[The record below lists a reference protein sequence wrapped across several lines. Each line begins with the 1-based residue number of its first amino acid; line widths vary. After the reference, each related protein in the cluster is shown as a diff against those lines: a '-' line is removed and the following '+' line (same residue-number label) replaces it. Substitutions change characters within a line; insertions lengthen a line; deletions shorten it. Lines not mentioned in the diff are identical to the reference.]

1 MREIRM
7 KVLPTLAG
15 EAYDNEREYRLLDYI
30 VIDGSTVYTCRK
42 VDPETGMCKGH
53 GLDET
58 EWWDKGL
65 DVAKVVETTRE
76 ATSETR
82 EATSDARQAIAD
94 ARRAIADTET
104 ATRNADAATADAQEA
119 TAAAQTAK
127 NNADVATGE
136 AKQATADAQSATVA
150 ALTATSNAATAT
162 NNADA
167 AKRDALYATAQA
179 NKATS
184 DANTATEAAQEATAN
199 AQTAT
204 TDAQTATAN
213 AKTATTN
220 AQTATTNAQMATQEA
235 QTATQEAENV
245 NVALSEENVLEVTN
259 RSGEK
264 KSLDLSALAAAN
276 SMAADVER
284 VKMTLGRYTPRED
297 IVLTPVQTNYAISA
311 DGVKVSKSGW
321 AIAEFEAE
329 KGNEYLFKPNITDG
343 SVCIF
348 SEKIDKVETRAIDYT
363 YTYNEDGT
371 IASAT
376 ATYGGKTHVY
386 SYEYSVDSMGNTV
399 VTITDDTGLTLSEL
413 PYQYQTTVGSYS
425 PLVRLNA
432 GAELPE
438 DGYCRFMSHF
448 QGNSALKVAVSY
460 KVGTADLTMKVVR
473 DGVFASISTQL
484 GNLSQEENETRA
496 IAMDLK
502 KTIDTFIDKNSYV
515 GMARMNGD
523 ASCAAETTYGTKEKI
538 HEMGAKFRLCT
549 VKNGVITHVM
559 APGRLT
565 LDENGEEVHI
575 DGQDGDV
582 MLCVH
587 DGLHLLKD
595 TKEVEGRELNIIG
608 IGDRPATWYGSRSKS
623 LPPFGIVPC
632 SAVVGKIFDDART
645 QMHCVYNPAMAG
657 TSSTPLPIFKASYRP
672 TNGAGFINRSI
683 SSLYNIQMSQ
693 AKNEDALTASPYMGA
708 HFEMQEAIIAMLFA
722 EAGSVDVNGYDKFGV
737 GITNVSANS
746 AYYDDEALSAYPMWK
761 FVMADGT
768 EKYQGVW
775 SSVYTYADGV
785 GTKRDIMNGIDNN
798 GYSFVESLEAQ
809 RVLDGIAKAGL
820 IGMMGDR
827 ASVFCY
833 DDEGNMTC
841 VTDGSVDVA
850 KGTGMTACKHYY
862 KVRSVQGFEGMEDGV
877 MTAVVNSYTM
887 MECADD
893 LRLGDN
899 TTDMTGG
906 IAILKRSLPVY
917 RGWLLPIAGIFR
929 HTNYAYYVIR
939 RDATDQISVEYDT
952 IEVGDVKPLS
962 SFSTSAYQV
971 SGSTNNPFML
981 DGVSKRYVYPY
992 VPASNGW
999 MRSGVYGIGLYC
1011 LKAFGGGQRTYENA
1025 YVWIN
1030 PTSNAGTDSV
1040 QVRGSVCGCSA
1051 YIGRASVRS
1060 VIGDSSAGY
1069 SIGHYAGA
1077 FAVLL
1082 NQGAKL
1088 NH

>member
-42 VDPETGMCKGH
+42 VDPETGVCKGH

-94 ARRAIADTET
+94 ARQAIADTET
-104 ATRNADAATADAQEA
+104 ATRNADAATANTNAAIASAQTATENADVAAENARTATAEAVVAKNNADASTADAQEA

-136 AKQATADAQSATVA
+136 ARQATADAQSATVA
-150 ALTATSNAATAT
+150 ALTATSNAAKAT
-162 NNADA
+162 SNADA
-167 AKRDALYATAQA
+167 ATRDALYATAQA
-179 NKATS
+179 KTATS
-184 DANTATEAAQEATAN
+184 DANTATEA
-199 AQTAT
+199 
-204 TDAQTATAN
+204 
-213 AKTATTN
+213 
-220 AQTATTNAQMATQEA
+220 A

-276 SMAADVER
+276 SLAADVER

-297 IVLTPVQTNYAISA
+297 IVLTPVETNYAISA
-311 DGVKVSKSGW
+311 DGVKVAKSGW

-348 SEKIDKVETRAIDYT
+348 AEKIDKVETRAIDYT

-549 VKNGVITHVM
+549 VKNGAITHVM

-582 MLCVH
+582 MLCVRE
-587 DGLHLLKD
+587 GLHLLKD
-595 TKEVEGRELNIIG
+595 TKEVEGREMNIIG
-608 IGDRPATWYGSRSKS
+608 IGDRPATWYGTRSKS

-657 TSSTPLPIFKASYRP
+657 TSSTPLPIFKVSYRP
-672 TNGAGFINRSI
+672 TNGAGFINRNV
-683 SSLYNIQMSQ
+683 SSVYNIQMSQ

-746 AYYDDEALSAYPMWK
+746 EYYDDEALSAYPMWK

-768 EKYQGVW
+768 EKYQGLW
-775 SSVYTYADGV
+775 SQVYTYADGV
-785 GTKRDIMNGIDNN
+785 GTKRDIMSGIDNG

-850 KGTGMTACKHYY
+850 TGTGMTACKHYY

-877 MTAVVNSYTM
+877 MTAVVNVYTM
-887 MECADD
+887 MECADG
-893 LRLGDN
+893 LRLSDN

-917 RGWLLPIAGIFR
+917 RGWLMPFAGIFR

-939 RDATDQISVEYDT
+939 CDAADQISVEYDT

-971 SGSTNNPFML
+971 SGSTNNPPML
-981 DGVSKRYVYPY
+981 DGVSKRYVYPS
-992 VPASNGW
+992 VPANYGW
-999 MRSGVYGIGLYC
+999 MRSGVYGMGLYC
-1011 LKAFGGGQRTYENA
+1011 LKAYGGGQRTYENT
-1025 YVWIN
+1025 YVWIYPVN
-1030 PTSNAGTDSV
+1030 TGGTDSV
-1040 QVRGSVCGCSA
+1040 QVHGSVCGCA
-1051 YIGRASVRS
+1051 AIFGRASVRS
-1060 VIGDSSAGY
+1060 VYGFDHAGASY
-1069 SIGHYAGA
+1069 SRYAGA

-1082 NQGAKL
+1082 NQGQ
-1088 NH
+1088 N

>member
-1 MREIRM
+1 
-7 KVLPTLAG
+7 
-15 EAYDNEREYRLLDYI
+15 
-30 VIDGSTVYTCRK
+30 
-42 VDPETGMCKGH
+42 
-53 GLDET
+53 
-58 EWWDKGL
+58 
-65 DVAKVVETTRE
+65 
-76 ATSETR
+76 
-82 EATSDARQAIAD
+82 
-94 ARRAIADTET
+94 
-104 ATRNADAATADAQEA
+104 
-119 TAAAQTAK
+119 
-127 NNADVATGE
+127 
-136 AKQATADAQSATVA
+136 
-150 ALTATSNAATAT
+150 
-162 NNADA
+162 
-167 AKRDALYATAQA
+167 
-179 NKATS
+179 
-184 DANTATEAAQEATAN
+184 
-199 AQTAT
+199 
-204 TDAQTATAN
+204 
-213 AKTATTN
+213 
-220 AQTATTNAQMATQEA
+220 
-235 QTATQEAENV
+235 
-245 NVALSEENVLEVTN
+245 
-259 RSGEK
+259 
-264 KSLDLSALAAAN
+264 
-276 SMAADVER
+276 
-284 VKMTLGRYTPRED
+284 
-297 IVLTPVQTNYAISA
+297 
-311 DGVKVSKSGW
+311 
-321 AIAEFEAE
+321 
-329 KGNEYLFKPNITDG
+329 
-343 SVCIF
+343 
-348 SEKIDKVETRAIDYT
+348 
-363 YTYNEDGT
+363 
-371 IASAT
+371 
-376 ATYGGKTHVY
+376 
-386 SYEYSVDSMGNTV
+386 
-399 VTITDDTGLTLSEL
+399 
-413 PYQYQTTVGSYS
+413 
-425 PLVRLNA
+425 
-432 GAELPE
+432 
-438 DGYCRFMSHF
+438 
-448 QGNSALKVAVSY
+448 
-460 KVGTADLTMKVVR
+460 
-473 DGVFASISTQL
+473 
-484 GNLSQEENETRA
+484 
-496 IAMDLK
+496 MDLK

-582 MLCVH
+582 MLCVR

-632 SAVVGKIFDDART
+632 SAVVGKIFDDARI

-657 TSSTPLPIFKASYRP
+657 TPSTPMPIFKASYRP
-672 TNGAGFINRSI
+672 TNGAGFINRRI

-693 AKNEDALTASPYMGA
+693 AKNEDALAASPYMGA

-737 GITNVSANS
+737 GITNVGANS

-775 SSVYTYADGV
+775 SQVYTYADGV
-785 GTKRDIMNGIDNN
+785 GTKRDIMSGIDSV

-833 DDEGNMTC
+833 DDYGNMTC

-850 KGTGMTACKHYY
+850 TGTGMTACKHYY

-887 MECADD
+887 MECADG

-917 RGWLLPIAGIFR
+917 RGWLMPIAGIFR

-971 SGSTNNPFML
+971 SGSTNNPLML
-981 DGVSKRYVYPY
+981 DGVSKRYVYPS
-992 VPASNGW
+992 VPASAGW
-999 MRSGVYGIGLYC
+999 MRSGVYGMGLYC

-1025 YVWIN
+1025 YMWIYSTN
-1030 PTSNAGTDSV
+1030 NAGTDSV
-1040 QVRGSVCGCSA
+1040 QVHGSVCGCDAHS
-1051 YIGRASVRS
+1051 GSASVRS
-1060 VIGDSSAGY
+1060 VNGFNYAGAGGD
-1069 SIGHYAGA
+1069 IYAGA

-1082 NQGAKL
+1082 NQGQ
-1088 NH
+1088 N

>member
-42 VDPETGMCKGH
+42 VDPETGVCKGH

-94 ARRAIADTET
+94 ARQAIADTET
-104 ATRNADAATADAQEA
+104 ATRNADAATANTNAAIASAQTATENADVAAENARTATAEAVVAKNNADASTADAQEA

-136 AKQATADAQSATVA
+136 ARQATADAQSATVA

-162 NNADA
+162 SNADA
-167 AKRDALYATAQA
+167 ATRNALSAIAQA
-179 NKATS
+179 KTATS
-184 DANTATEAAQEATAN
+184 DANTATEAAQE
-199 AQTAT
+199 
-204 TDAQTATAN
+204 
-213 AKTATTN
+213 
-220 AQTATTNAQMATQEA
+220 
-235 QTATQEAENV
+235 ATQEAENV

-276 SMAADVER
+276 SLAADVER

-297 IVLTPVQTNYAISA
+297 IVLTPVETNYAISA
-311 DGVKVSKSGW
+311 DGVKVAKSGW

-348 SEKIDKVETRAIDYT
+348 AEKIDKVETRAIDYT

-460 KVGTADLTMKVVR
+460 KIGTADLTMKVVR

-549 VKNGVITHVM
+549 VKNGAITHVM

-582 MLCVH
+582 MLCVRE
-587 DGLHLLKD
+587 GLHLLKD
-595 TKEVEGRELNIIG
+595 TKEVEGREMNIIG
-608 IGDRPATWYGSRSKS
+608 IGDRPATWYGTRSKS

-657 TSSTPLPIFKASYRP
+657 TPSTQGIVPSHQRRGLHRP
-672 TNGAGFINRSI
+672 KRKQR
-683 SSLYNIQMSQ
+683 IQH
-693 AKNEDALTASPYMGA
+693 T
-708 HFEMQEAIIAMLFA
+708 
-722 EAGSVDVNGYDKFGV
+722 
-737 GITNVSANS
+737 
-746 AYYDDEALSAYPMWK
+746 
-761 FVMADGT
+761 
-768 EKYQGVW
+768 
-775 SSVYTYADGV
+775 
-785 GTKRDIMNGIDNN
+785 
-798 GYSFVESLEAQ
+798 
-809 RVLDGIAKAGL
+809 
-820 IGMMGDR
+820 
-827 ASVFCY
+827 
-833 DDEGNMTC
+833 
-841 VTDGSVDVA
+841 DVA
-850 KGTGMTACKHYY
+850 GKERGCTDCQPIHG
-862 KVRSVQGFEGMEDGV
+862 
-877 MTAVVNSYTM
+877 
-887 MECADD
+887 CA
-893 LRLGDN
+893 L
-899 TTDMTGG
+899 
-906 IAILKRSLPVY
+906 
-917 RGWLLPIAGIFR
+917 
-929 HTNYAYYVIR
+929 
-939 RDATDQISVEYDT
+939 RDA
-952 IEVGDVKPLS
+952 
-962 SFSTSAYQV
+962 
-971 SGSTNNPFML
+971 
-981 DGVSKRYVYPY
+981 
-992 VPASNGW
+992 
-999 MRSGVYGIGLYC
+999 
-1011 LKAFGGGQRTYENA
+1011 GGHYRHAVCRGRQRRCQRLR
-1025 YVWIN
+1025 
-1030 PTSNAGTDSV
+1030 
-1040 QVRGSVCGCSA
+1040 QVR
-1051 YIGRASVRS
+1051 Y
-1060 VIGDSSAGY
+1060 GY
-1069 SIGHYAGA
+1069 H
-1077 FAVLL
+1077 
-1082 NQGAKL
+1082 
-1088 NH
+1088 

>member
-1 MREIRM
+1 M

-179 NKATS
+179 KKATS

-348 SEKIDKVETRAIDYT
+348 AEKIDKVETRAIDYT

-386 SYEYSVDSMGNTV
+386 SYEYSVDSTGNTV
-399 VTITDDTGLTLSEL
+399 LTITDDTGLTLSEL

-484 GNLSQEENETRA
+484 GNLSQEENKTRA

-582 MLCVH
+582 MLCVR

-608 IGDRPATWYGSRSKS
+608 IGDRPATWYGSRSKG

-632 SAVVGKIFDDART
+632 SAVIGKIFDDART

-657 TSSTPLPIFKASYRP
+657 SSSTPMPIFKASYRP
-672 TNGAGFINRSI
+672 KNGAGFINRSI
-683 SSLYNIQMSQ
+683 SSVNNIQMSQ

-708 HFEMQEAIIAMLFA
+708 HFEMQEVIIAMLFA
-722 EAGSVDVNGYDKFGV
+722 EAGSVDVNGYDKFGM
-737 GITNVSANS
+737 GCTNVSANS
-746 AYYDDEALSAYPMWK
+746 AYYDDEALSTYPMWK

-768 EKYQGVW
+768 EKYQNLW

-785 GTKRDIMNGIDNN
+785 GTKRDIMSGIDNV
-798 GYSFVESLEAQ
+798 GYSIVESLEAQ

-850 KGTGMTACKHYY
+850 TGTGMTACKHYY

-887 MECADD
+887 MECADG

-962 SFSTSAYQV
+962 SFSTSAYQI
-971 SGSTNNPFML
+971 SGSTNNPPML
-981 DGVSKRYVYPY
+981 DGVSKRYVYPSL
-992 VPASNGW
+992 PANAGW

-1025 YVWIN
+1025 YVWIY
-1030 PTSNAGTDSV
+1030 PTNNAGTDSV
-1040 QVRGSVCGCSA
+1040 QVHGSVCGCDA
-1051 YIGRASVRS
+1051 NVGRASVRG
-1060 VIGDSSAGY
+1060 VYGIVNAGASNGY
-1069 SIGHYAGA
+1069 YAGA

-1082 NQGAKL
+1082 NHGQ
-1088 NH
+1088 N

>member
-1 MREIRM
+1 MSEIRM

-348 SEKIDKVETRAIDYT
+348 AEKIDKVETRSIDYT

-399 VTITDDTGLTLSEL
+399 VTITDDTGLTMSEL

-438 DGYCRFMSHF
+438 DGYCRFISHF

-496 IAMDLK
+496 IAMDLT

-538 HEMGAKFRLCT
+538 HEMGAKFNLCT
-549 VKNGVITHVM
+549 VENGAITHVM

-582 MLCVH
+582 MLCVR
-587 DGLHLLKD
+587 DGLQLLKD

-657 TSSTPLPIFKASYRP
+657 TPSTPLPIFKASYRP
-672 TNGAGFINRSI
+672 TNGAGCINRGI
-683 SSLYNIQMSQ
+683 SSVQNLQMSQ
-693 AKNEDALTASPYMGA
+693 AKNEDALAASPYMGA
-708 HFEMQEAIIAMLFA
+708 HFEMQESIIAMLFA

-737 GITNVSANS
+737 GITNVGANS

-768 EKYQGVW
+768 EKYQGLW
-775 SSVYTYADGV
+775 SQVYTYADGV
-785 GTKRDIMNGIDNN
+785 GTKREIMSGIDNN

-809 RVLDGIAKAGL
+809 RGLDGRAKAGL
-820 IGMMGDR
+820 IGMMSDR

-850 KGTGMTACKHYY
+850 TGTGMTACKHYY
-862 KVRSVQGFEGMEDGV
+862 KERSVQGFEGMEDGV

-962 SFSTSAYQV
+962 SCSTSAYQV
-971 SGSTNNPFML
+971 SGSANNPLML
-981 DGVSKRYVYPY
+981 DGVSKRYVYPS
-992 VPASNGW
+992 VPRNDGW
-999 MRSGVYGIGLYC
+999 MRNGVYGMGLYC

-1025 YVWIN
+1025 YVWIY
-1030 PTSNAGTDSV
+1030 PTNNAGTDSV
-1040 QVRGSVCGCSA
+1040 QVHGSVCGCRA
-1051 YIGRASVRS
+1051 YRGRASVRS
-1060 VIGDSSAGY
+1060 VAGVDSAGNSY
-1069 SIGHYAGA
+1069 GDYAGA

>member
-42 VDPETGMCKGH
+42 VDPETGVCKGH

-162 NNADA
+162 HNADA
-167 AKRDALYATAQA
+167 AKRDALYATAHAQ
-179 NKATS
+179 KATS

-213 AKTATTN
+213 AKTATAN

-348 SEKIDKVETRAIDYT
+348 AEKIDKVETRAIDYT

-448 QGNSALKVAVSY
+448 QGNSSLKVAVSY

-484 GNLSQEENETRA
+484 GNLSQEENETRT

-582 MLCVH
+582 MLCVR

-632 SAVVGKIFDDART
+632 SAVIGKIFDDART
-645 QMHCVYNPAMAG
+645 QMHCVYNTAMAG
-657 TSSTPLPIFKASYRP
+657 SSSTPMPIFKASYRP

-737 GITNVSANS
+737 GITSVSANS

-768 EKYQGVW
+768 EKYQSVW
-775 SSVYTYADGV
+775 SSVYIYADGV
-785 GTKRDIMNGIDNN
+785 GTKRDIMSGIDNS
-798 GYSFVESLEAQ
+798 GYSVVESLEAQ

-862 KVRSVQGFEGMEDGV
+862 KVRSLQGFEDMEDGV

-887 MECADD
+887 MECADG

-939 RDATDQISVEYDT
+939 RDAADQISVEYDT
-952 IEVGDVKPLS
+952 IEVSDVKPLS

-971 SGSTNNPFML
+971 SGSTNNPLML
-981 DGVSKRYVYPY
+981 DGVSKRYVYPS
-992 VPASNGW
+992 VPENYGW
-999 MRSGVYGIGLYC
+999 MRNGVYGMGLYC
-1011 LKAFGGGQRTYENA
+1011 HKAFGGGQRTYENA
-1025 YVWIN
+1025 YVWIY
-1030 PTSNAGTDSV
+1030 PTNYAVTDSV
-1040 QVRGSVCGCSA
+1040 QVHGSVCGCA
-1051 YIGRASVRS
+1051 AGYGGASVRS
-1060 VIGDSSAGY
+1060 VFGCYSAGHSLGY
-1069 SIGHYAGA
+1069 YAGA

-1082 NQGAKL
+1082 NQGQ
-1088 NH
+1088 N